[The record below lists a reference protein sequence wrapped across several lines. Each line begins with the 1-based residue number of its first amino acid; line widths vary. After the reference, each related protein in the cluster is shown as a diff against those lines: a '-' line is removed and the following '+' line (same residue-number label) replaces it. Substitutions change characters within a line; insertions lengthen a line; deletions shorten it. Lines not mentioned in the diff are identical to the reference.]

1 MAEIEERSLIGQ
13 KAPSVEMTTEAE
25 AERQKQKQHQKQGQ
39 KQRRHPSGTARR
51 MGHLKFLGG
60 SLMQYATDRAD
71 LCGGGVKQPTA
82 ERVNLFGGGG
92 TWE

>member
-1 MAEIEERSLIGQ
+1 
-13 KAPSVEMTTEAE
+13 
-25 AERQKQKQHQKQGQ
+25 
-39 KQRRHPSGTARR
+39 
-51 MGHLKFLGG
+51 MGLLKFLGG

-82 ERVNLFGGGG
+82 ERVNLFDGGG